1 MNRRHFLATSMAA
14 SAVVASA
21 RLHTAR
27 AAIPERVRFGVIGT
41 GLRGQVHIG
50 ELLKRNDVTIAA
62 ICDLEPAMLSA
73 ALKLCEAAGHKKPQV
88 YTGSDRAWEQMLTQT
103 PLDAVLIVTPW
114 EWHAPMS
121 IAAMEAKVAVGCEV
135 VAASRWKIIGMC
147 CAPSGGPAH
156 LTCCW
161 RMFVIGATSWPF

>member
-14 SAVVASA
+14 SAVMASA

-41 GLRGQVHIG
+41 GLRGQVHIS

-88 YTGSDRAWEQMLTQT
+88 YTGSDLAWEQMLTQI

-135 VAASRWKIIGMC
+135 VAGITMEDHWNVLRTQQRTGT
-147 CAPSGGPAH
+147 P
-156 LTCCW
+156 
-161 RMFVIGATSWPF
+161 